1 MVRGFYTKLFDKIC
15 LLRQLIFDLTLIGWK
30 RHHYWLWIIDDYNLW
45 INPMTF
51 IKTRN
56 TIHRNVSKVS
66 SIIGLHLDWFRL
78 HTKMRE
84 FSGGYQI
91 ACGIGKIKDAHMVE
105 NCFHHRR
112 YLSMYH
118 FHRFEKHSI
127 FTQIAY
133 ISNDLLIRDRHEGNI
148 INMSYQVTRNDQGV
162 RHCKHEITGIH
173 TFLIS
178 FSAGLSN
185 T

>member
-30 RHHYWLWIIDDYNLW
+30 CHHYWLWIIDDYNLW
-45 INPMTF
+45 IDPMTF

-66 SIIGLHLDWFRL
+66 SIIGLHLDWFRM

-91 ACGIGKIKDAHMVE
+91 ACGIGKIKDAHIVE

-112 YLSMYH
+112 YLSLYH
-118 FHRFEKHSI
+118 FHRLTI
-127 FTQIAY
+127 TTIV
-133 ISNDLLIRDRHEGNI
+133 I
-148 INMSYQVTRNDQGV
+148 IVSSL
-162 RHCKHEITGIH
+162 K
-173 TFLIS
+173 
-178 FSAGLSN
+178 
-185 T
+185 